1 MESESKSWLMLARL
15 HHQACIIYPHATATI
30 PDNGTRTSLS
40 TMFLIGKSGAAT
52 DTDYNNGCAAGYHL
66 NHRLLVLV
74 ILNPLL
80 QGFWPR

>member
-1 MESESKSWLMLARL
+1 M
-15 HHQACIIYPHATATI
+15 
-30 PDNGTRTSLS
+30 S